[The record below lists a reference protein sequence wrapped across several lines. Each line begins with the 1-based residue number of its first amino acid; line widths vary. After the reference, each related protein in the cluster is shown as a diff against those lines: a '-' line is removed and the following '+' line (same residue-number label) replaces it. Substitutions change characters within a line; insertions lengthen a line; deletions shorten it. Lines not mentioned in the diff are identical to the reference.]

1 MNLIHI
7 AGHLGNDPE
16 TRFTSGGQKVISF
29 RLAARARKGGQDQTI
44 WYRITIW
51 GDRFDRLLPHLKKG
65 SSVIVIGEM
74 QKPEIYNSRDG
85 QPQVSIDVTAE
96 VIRFSP
102 FGRTDRPGGEERQV
116 ASPELQPAAMAGVG
130 MGGGD
135 DMMDD
140 DLPF

>member
-7 AGHLGNDPE
+7 AGHLGSDPE
-16 TRFTSGGQKVISF
+16 TRFTPGGQKVISF

-51 GDRFDRLLPHLKKG
+51 GDRFDRLVPHLKKG
-65 SSVIVIGEM
+65 SAVIVIGEM
-74 QKPEIYNSRDG
+74 QKPEIYNKRDG
-85 QPQVSIDVTAE
+85 QPDVSIDVTAE

-102 FGRTDRPGGEERQV
+102 FGRSDRPEGEERAEV
-116 ASPELQPAAMAGVG
+116 GVQPAKMAAVGVG
-130 MGGGD
+130 GGV